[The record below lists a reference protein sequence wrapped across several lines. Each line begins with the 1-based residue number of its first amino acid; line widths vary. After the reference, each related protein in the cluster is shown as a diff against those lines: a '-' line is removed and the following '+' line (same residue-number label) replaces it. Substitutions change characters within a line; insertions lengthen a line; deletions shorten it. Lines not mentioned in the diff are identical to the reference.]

1 MSLAQRGYIGRF
13 LHEGAQGDALGDPSG
28 IRERRVPLE
37 HLVLGR
43 TDHADLEEVVHDPEP
58 GHPRRVGVSGDTR
71 KRRPDSL
78 RGVGPGE
85 FRDLDAKLH
94 VLKGM
99 PVTWAPLPRIPR
111 WGVASAIVAPIALIG
126 GWLYAG
132 SIVPGYDPVR
142 QTISDLAARDEPHR
156 GVMTHALVLTGVA
169 HIVTA
174 VGLRPADVAGRGLLA
189 LGGVATLIVAW
200 IPNSL
205 TGHNVLGHMIA
216 TYLAF
221 AALSVWPA
229 VIAPNRTD
237 SPVVL
242 RLRFGQV
249 AALVLLVLV
258 AVVIADIVTGSATL
272 GLRERVLT
280 GTQALTPLVVVLGTV
295 VGARGR
301 RADWP
306 TIRAG

>member
-1 MSLAQRGYIGRF
+1 
-13 LHEGAQGDALGDPSG
+13 
-28 IRERRVPLE
+28 
-37 HLVLGR
+37 
-43 TDHADLEEVVHDPEP
+43 
-58 GHPRRVGVSGDTR
+58 
-71 KRRPDSL
+71 
-78 RGVGPGE
+78 
-85 FRDLDAKLH
+85 
-94 VLKGM
+94 
-99 PVTWAPLPRIPR
+99 
-111 WGVASAIVAPIALIG
+111 
-126 GWLYAG
+126 
-132 SIVPGYDPVR
+132 
-142 QTISDLAARDEPHR
+142 
-156 GVMTHALVLTGVA
+156 MTLALVLTGVA

>member
-1 MSLAQRGYIGRF
+1 
-13 LHEGAQGDALGDPSG
+13 
-28 IRERRVPLE
+28 
-37 HLVLGR
+37 
-43 TDHADLEEVVHDPEP
+43 
-58 GHPRRVGVSGDTR
+58 
-71 KRRPDSL
+71 
-78 RGVGPGE
+78 
-85 FRDLDAKLH
+85 
-94 VLKGM
+94 M

-156 GVMTHALVLTGVA
+156 GVMTLALVLTGVA

-205 TGHNVLGHMIA
+205 TGHNVLGHMFA

-272 GLRERVLT
+272 GLWERVLT